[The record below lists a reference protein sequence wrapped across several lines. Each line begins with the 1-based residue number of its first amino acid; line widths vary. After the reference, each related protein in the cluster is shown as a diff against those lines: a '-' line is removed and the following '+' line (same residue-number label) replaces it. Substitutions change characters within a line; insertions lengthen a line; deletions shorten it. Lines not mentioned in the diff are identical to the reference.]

1 VSSWFGSGPL
11 STAPKSF
18 VRLLTLRLTISLIA
32 GITLISLF
40 SSYYEVRFQK
50 QGLRRDLE
58 RRAEVLGESLA
69 GKVEPYLKKGSR
81 KDLQRIVD
89 GFGNRE
95 SLAGV
100 AVYNPQG
107 ESIAITP
114 GLAPRFTGEP
124 EVAKQAATKGL
135 SAGEFIRLGE
145 ALVYVYALPLHQ
157 DEVVVGGLAIVH
169 DASYIDAQSRR
180 IWHGT
185 FLRVLVLVFLITLTT
200 LLLVRWSIAGPIA
213 RAAQWMQALRTG
225 KVPSRPTLPDLDFF
239 RPLAREMT
247 TFAASLT
254 AARSAAEKEAQLRQ
268 AGDTFWTAERLSVHV
283 RSSLGDSRLF
293 VVANREPYIH
303 RRQGKSVEAI
313 VPASGLVTALEPV
326 LCACDGTWIAHGTG
340 NADRETVDKHDRLRV
355 PPDDPRYT
363 LRRVWV
369 SKEEEEGYYY
379 GFANEGLWPLCH
391 IAHTR
396 PLFRGSDWAHYER
409 ANRRFAEAVLNE
421 MEGMNRPVLLAQ
433 DYHFAL
439 LPRMIKKARPDARV
453 AIFWHIPWPNP
464 EAFGICPWQRELVD
478 GLLGAD
484 LIGFHIQSH
493 CTNFLQT
500 VDRALESRID
510 WEHFTVNREEHRT
523 VVKPFPISVEF
534 PENPPTVETEKSTY
548 TERVAV
554 LQELGIEAVLVGVG
568 VDRVDYTKG
577 ILERFLAI
585 ERLLEKHSAYR
596 EKFTFLQ
603 IGAPSRTHIKRYCDL
618 LAEVEAEAERIN
630 WRFQSGKWKPIVFMK
645 RQHTHLEIR
654 RFYRIAD
661 LCVVTSLH
669 DGMNLVAKE
678 FVAAR
683 QDEQGVLVLSR
694 FTGAARELPDALLV
708 NPYDIEQVAEAVRFA
723 LEMDAEERKTRMQR
737 MRRVVREHN
746 IYRWA
751 GTLIAELSEVRLDEP
766 ANKSESQLG
775 RPPREQSAEAICI
788 DQSIDDLHH
797 ARPVTAT
804 SDHVGTPLERRYGVG
819 HGH

>member
-1 VSSWFGSGPL
+1 
-11 STAPKSF
+11 
-18 VRLLTLRLTISLIA
+18 VRLLTVRLTISLIV

-50 QGLRRDLE
+50 RGLRSDLE
-58 RRAEVLGESLA
+58 HRAEVVGESLA
-69 GKVEPYLKKGSR
+69 DKVEPYLLKKGPR
-81 KDLQRIVD
+81 KELQTVVD
-89 GFGNRE
+89 RFSNQE
-95 SLAGV
+95 HLAGV
-100 AVYNPQG
+100 AVYNAQG
-107 ESIAITP
+107 GSIAVTA
-114 GLAPRFTGEP
+114 GLAPQLATEP
-124 EVAKQAATKGL
+124 AVVLQAARSGQ
-135 SAGEFIRLGE
+135 SAGEFVRLGE
-145 ALVYVYALPLHQ
+145 ASVYIYAVPLHQ
-157 DEVVVGGLAIVH
+157 DEAVVGELAIVH
-169 DASYIDAQSRR
+169 DASYINAQCRR
-180 IWHGT
+180 IWRDT

-200 LLLVRWSIAGPIA
+200 LLIVRWSIAGPIA
-213 RAAQWMQALRTG
+213 RAAQWMRALRTG
-225 KVPSRPTLPDLDFF
+225 KASSRPVVPDLDLF
-239 RPLAREMT
+239 RPLAKEMAN
-247 TFAASLT
+247 FAASLT

-268 AGDTFWTAERLSVHV
+268 SADAFWTAERLSVHV
-283 RSSLGDSRLF
+283 RDRLENSRLF

-303 RRQGKSVEAI
+303 RHQGKSVEAI
-313 VPASGLVTALEPV
+313 VPASGLVTALAPV
-326 LCACDGTWIAHGTG
+326 LCACDGTWVAHGSG
-340 NADRETVDKHDRLRV
+340 DADRETVDKHDRLRV
-355 PPDDPRYT
+355 PPEEPRYT
-363 LRRVWV
+363 LRRVWL

-396 PLFRGSDWAHYER
+396 PVFRVSDWKHYER
-409 ANRRFAEAVLNE
+409 ANRRFADAVLKE
-421 MEGMNRPVLLAQ
+421 MEGLDRPVLLAQ

-500 VDRALESRID
+500 VDRVLESRID
-510 WEHFTVNREEHRT
+510 WEHCTVNREEHRT

-534 PENPPTVETEKSTY
+534 PVNPPPDEGVESVY
-548 TERVAV
+548 LERAA
-554 LQELGIEAVLVGVG
+554 LLRELGIEALFLGVG

-585 ERLLEKHSAYR
+585 ERLLEKHASYR

-603 IGAPSRTHIKRYCDL
+603 IGAPSRTHIKRYHDL
-618 LAEVEAEAERIN
+618 LAEVESEAERIN
-630 WRFQSGKWKPIVFMK
+630 WRFQTGKWKPIVFMK
-645 RQHTHLEIR
+645 RQHSHHEIQ
-654 RFYRIAD
+654 RFYRTAD
-661 LCVVTSLH
+661 LCLVTSLH

-694 FTGAARELPDALLV
+694 FTGAAREFPDALLV
-708 NPYDIEQVAEAVRFA
+708 NPYDIEQTAEALRIA
-723 LEMDAEERKTRMQR
+723 LEMNTEERKSRMQR

-751 GTLIAELSEVRLDEP
+751 GSLIGELCEVRLDEA
-766 ANKSESQLG
+766 ANKLEAQSGYTPGE
-775 RPPREQSAEAICI
+775 PSAEAIAV
-788 DQSIDDLHH
+788 DQSVDDFRHTS
-797 ARPVTAT
+797 PVAAT
-804 SDHVGTPLERRYGVG
+804 GDQVDTLLKRGYGVG